1 MPAKKSEQLKR
12 IENGLRDFRKVVE
25 QNARRGRSHR
35 KLMKAFEPMAKD
47 LARRIKAREKAS
59 S

>member
-12 IENGLRDFRKVVE
+12 IENGLRDFRKIVE

>member
-12 IENGLRDFRKVVE
+12 IENGLRDFSKIVE